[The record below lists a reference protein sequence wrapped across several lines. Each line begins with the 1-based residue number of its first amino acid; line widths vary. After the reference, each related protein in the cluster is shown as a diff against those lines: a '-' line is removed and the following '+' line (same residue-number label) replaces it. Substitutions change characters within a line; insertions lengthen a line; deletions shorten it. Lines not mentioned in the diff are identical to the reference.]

1 MNLCGGNRKI
11 FHSSILVGVMLT
23 SSPWKQV
30 MMLLD
35 PNTKG
40 AFGIHLRGCSSLKLT
55 QLALRYT
62 NVESGLQ
69 DTFFHLV
76 CWNTSLEGGDGSWP
90 AHVYALPISDVPDS
104 G

>member
-11 FHSSILVGVMLT
+11 FHGSILVAVMLR

-40 AFGIHLRGCSSLKLT
+40 AFGIHLRGHSSLKLT

-69 DTFFHLV
+69 DMFFHLV
-76 CWNTSLEGGDGSWP
+76 R
-90 AHVYALPISDVPDS
+90 
-104 G
+104 